1 MCAVQYVLTCS
12 FTPLGSSFKNI
23 NPERR
28 GGEREEAEERRD
40 EERGRGETDHD
51 KEV

>member
-28 GGEREEAEERRD
+28 GGEEAEERRD